1 MYSAQASFARPRT
14 TSAQRLL
21 AFFGL
26 YPSSLSKSAGLASL
40 AGNAS
45 LVSIPDASLRGRR
58 KKGRGRGW
66 GREKSAKEGKRGKGN
81 LPLFSSSL
89 SPTPFDACYTGWLM
103 LNTISRMLAF
113 LFAVGIPET
122 LGILQI
128 ATAIAIYLGQLYIT
142 NNTTKHCRTLYCN
155 LEKEKK
161 RGRKR
166 ERKKDELR
174 ELKQSTK

>member
-26 YPSSLSKSAGLASL
+26 YPSSLSKSSGLASL

-66 GREKSAKEGKRGKGN
+66 RREKSAKEGKRGKGN

-103 LNTISRMLAF
+103 LNTISRTLAF
-113 LFAVGIPET
+113 FICRWNSGDPWNITNCDSNSNLF
-122 LGILQI
+122 
-128 ATAIAIYLGQLYIT
+128 TAIIYY
-142 NNTTKHCRTLYCN
+142 K
-155 LEKEKK
+155 
-161 RGRKR
+161 
-166 ERKKDELR
+166 
-174 ELKQSTK
+174 